1 MASESILFCCDFLT
15 LTTLPGAL
23 ITGKEKEGK
32 NLSISF
38 LNLNP
43 LLLHFPF
50 LRHPRVLEPDSQL
63 LWTQGTKN
71 TDYPLGFTEL

>member
-15 LTTLPGAL
+15 LTMLPGAL
-23 ITGKEKEGK
+23 TTAKEKEGK
-32 NLSISF
+32 KLPVCF
-38 LNLNP
+38 LNLHR
-43 LLLHFPF
+43 LSLHPPF

-71 TDYPLGFTEL
+71 TYHPLGLTEL